1 MKKYI
6 FLHLDGTIINSM
18 EGIAESV
25 QYSLKHMGI
34 IEKDKN
40 QLAKFIGPPPRYSFA
55 KFWGIK
61 EDDLDRVMKKYREYY
76 KEIGIYK
83 NELYPGMEKMLKS
96 LYNKDFKLIVAT
108 SKPEVFAKK
117 ILKNLNID
125 QYFMDICGSSLDGS
139 RSEKKDVIT
148 YALNKNH
155 IKDVSEVIMVGDRHY
170 DVEGAKVNSIE
181 AVGVLYGFGSKD
193 ELEKAGANYIVA
205 TVEDLEKL
213 ILQNT

>member
-6 FLHLDGTIINSM
+6 FLDLDGTIINSM

-25 QYSLKHMGI
+25 QYGLKHMGI
-34 IEKDKN
+34 IENDKK

-61 EDDLDRVMKKYREYY
+61 KEDLDWVMKKYREYY
-76 KEIGIYK
+76 KESGIYK
-83 NELYPGMEKMLKS
+83 NELYSGMEEMLAN

-117 ILKNLNID
+117 ILKNLNLD
-125 QYFMDICGSSLDGS
+125 QYFMDICGSTLDGS

-148 YALNKNH
+148 YALNKNN
-155 IKDVSEVIMVGDRHY
+155 IKDVSEVIMVGDRHH
-170 DVEGAKVNSIE
+170 DVEGAKVNSME
-181 AVGVLYGFGSKD
+181 VVGVLYGFGSKD
-193 ELEKAGANYIVA
+193 ELEKAGANYIAA
-205 TVEDLEKL
+205 TVQDLEKML
-213 ILQNT
+213 LKNI